1 MAGRKG
7 GLGKGLGALLPNA
20 AADAKVKHSAV
31 VQDIDVSE
39 IVPNR
44 AQPRTDFDEE
54 ALKELASSVK
64 EVGVL
69 QPILVRKMPNG
80 YELIAGERRLRA
92 ARVAGLSK
100 VPAIVRSYTDQ
111 EISEIALIENLQRED
126 LSAIEEARAYKS
138 LMDGFS
144 LTQDD
149 VAKKVGRSRP
159 HVANML
165 RLLKLAP
172 KVQDMLANGTLSMGQ
187 ARPLAALAQKK
198 LQERAAAYIIEH
210 ELSARDAE
218 SLVKRLM
225 EDPTVLDKRAEKVEP
240 AKDPDVEAYIREAE
254 GRLHT
259 FFGTKVQIHHG
270 RKKGR
275 IEIEFYSPEDLERII
290 DDLTKKYED
299 IVRQKKEA
307 LRAFSTKG
315 FTV

>member
-225 EDPTVLDKRAEKVEP
+225 EDPDALDKRAEKVEP
-240 AKDPDVEAYIREAE
+240 VKDPDVEAYIREAE
-254 GRLHT
+254 GRLLKH
-259 FFGTKVQIHHG
+259 QMQ
-270 RKKGR
+270 
-275 IEIEFYSPEDLERII
+275 SLC
-290 DDLTKKYED
+290 
-299 IVRQKKEA
+299 
-307 LRAFSTKG
+307 
-315 FTV
+315 